1 VYRPFELYVGLR
13 YLRASRGGGFVSFIS
28 FISIL
33 GIALGVAVLIVVLSV
48 MNGFEKELRER
59 ILGLASHAS
68 ITGFDGPLAEWR
80 LVRDVA
86 RANPQVMGAAP
97 YVEGQGLMLA
107 GEKGPKGV
115 LIRGVLPEEE
125 VQVADVARFMQGG
138 TLDEL
143 QPGGY
148 RIVLGA
154 VLAQTLAVDVGD
166 EVLLMV
172 SQANVTPAGVL
183 PRMRHFTVSGIFSAG
198 MYEFD
203 SGLVFVH
210 MRDAQA
216 LMRLG
221 DAATGVRLRLL
232 DLYQAAP
239 VARDVALDL
248 GGGFYITDWT
258 RSHANFFR
266 SIQLTKTVMFV
277 ILLLVVGVAAFN
289 IVSTL
294 VMIVKD
300 KEGDIAIL
308 RTVGATP
315 RAVMRVFIVQGG
327 LIGVLGT
334 AGGLALG
341 AAIAAN
347 LQSLIEG
354 LEALVHTHFLDPS
367 VYYLSELPAQIE
379 GLDLVRICGTALV
392 LSFVSTLY
400 PAWRAARTR
409 PAEVLRYE

>member
-13 YLRASRGGGFVSFIS
+13 YLRASGGRGFVSFIS
-28 FISIL
+28 LISIV

-68 ITGFDGPLAEWR
+68 ITGFGGPLAEWR

-86 RANPQVMGAAP
+86 RANPQVAAAAP

-107 GEKGPKGV
+107 DGKGPKGV
-115 LIRGVLPEEE
+115 LIRGVLPGEEAR
-125 VQVADVARFMQGG
+125 VADVARFMQRGS
-138 TLDEL
+138 LDDLEA
-143 QPGGY
+143 GAH
-148 RIVLGA
+148 RIVLGS
-154 VLAQTLAVDVGD
+154 VLAQALGVDVGD
-166 EVLLMV
+166 KVLLMV
-172 SQANVTPAGVL
+172 SQANVTPVGL
-183 PRMRHFTVSGIFSAG
+183 MPRHRRYTVSGIFSAG
-198 MYEFD
+198 MYEYD
-203 SGLVFVH
+203 NGLVFMH
-210 MRDAQA
+210 MTDAQV
-216 LMRLG
+216 LMRLD
-221 DAATGVRLRLL
+221 DAATGVRLRLV
-232 DLYQAAP
+232 DVYQAAS
-239 VARDVALDL
+239 VAREVAVDL

-308 RTVGATP
+308 RTVGAAP
-315 RAVMRVFIVQGG
+315 RAIMRVFIVQGG

-341 AAIAAN
+341 AAIATN

-367 VYYLSELPAQIE
+367 VYYLSELPAQLQT
-379 GLDLVRICGTALV
+379 LDLLRICGTALV

>member
-1 VYRPFELYVGLR
+1 MYVGLR

-28 FISIL
+28 LISIV

-86 RANPQVMGAAP
+86 RANPQVTAAAP

-107 GEKGPKGV
+107 DGNGPKGV

-125 VQVADVARFMQGG
+125 AQVADVARFMQRGR
-138 TLDEL
+138 LDDL
-143 QPGGY
+143 RAGAY
-148 RIVLGA
+148 RVVLGS
-154 VLAQTLAVDVGD
+154 VLAQALRVDVGG

-172 SQANVTPAGVL
+172 SQANVTPAGVV

-198 MYEFD
+198 MYEYD
-203 SGLVFVH
+203 TGLVFMH
-210 MRDAQA
+210 MADAQA
-216 LMRLG
+216 LMRVG
-221 DAATGVRLRLL
+221 DAATGVRLRLA
-232 DLYQAAP
+232 DVYQAAA
-239 VARDVALDL
+239 VAREVALDL

-315 RAVMRVFIVQGG
+315 RAIMRVFIVQGG

-334 AGGLALG
+334 AGGLVLG
-341 AAIAAN
+341 AAIATN

-354 LEALVHTHFLDPS
+354 LESLVHTHFLDPS
-367 VYYLSELPAQIE
+367 VYYLSELPAQLE
-379 GLDLVRICGTALV
+379 TLDLLRICGTALV
-392 LSFVSTLY
+392 LSFASTLY

>member
-1 VYRPFELYVGLR
+1 MYVGLR

-28 FISIL
+28 LISIV

-86 RANPQVMGAAP
+86 RANPQVTAAAP

-107 GEKGPKGV
+107 DGNGPKGV
-115 LIRGVLPEEE
+115 LVRGVLPDEEA
-125 VQVADVARFMQGG
+125 QVADVARFTQRGRFDDLEAG
-138 TLDEL
+138 A
-143 QPGGY
+143 Y
-148 RIVLGA
+148 RIVLGS
-154 VLAQTLAVDVGD
+154 VLAQALGVDVGG

-172 SQANVTPAGVL
+172 SQANVTPAGLV

-198 MYEFD
+198 MYEYD
-203 SGLVFVH
+203 SGLVFMH
-210 MRDAQA
+210 MADAQT
-216 LMRLG
+216 LMRVG
-221 DAATGVRLRLL
+221 DAATGVRLRLA
-232 DLYQAAP
+232 DVYQASA
-239 VARDVALDL
+239 VAREVAVDL

-294 VMIVKD
+294 VMIVKE

-315 RAVMRVFIVQGG
+315 RAIMRVFIVQGG

-334 AGGLALG
+334 AGGLLLG
-341 AAIAAN
+341 AAIATN
-347 LQSLIEG
+347 LQTLIEG
-354 LEALVHTHFLDPS
+354 LESLVHTHFLDPS
-367 VYYLSELPAQIE
+367 VYYLSELPAQLE
-379 GLDLVRICGTALV
+379 TLDLLRICGTALV
-392 LSFVSTLY
+392 LSFASTLY

>member
-28 FISIL
+28 LISIV

-86 RANPQVMGAAP
+86 QANPQVTAAAP

-107 GEKGPKGV
+107 DAKSPKGV
-115 LIRGVLPEEE
+115 LIRGVLPGEEGR
-125 VQVADVARFMQGG
+125 VADVARFMQRGK
-138 TLDEL
+138 LEDLEA
-143 QPGGY
+143 GGY
-148 RIVLGA
+148 RVVLGS
-154 VLAQTLAVDVGD
+154 VLAQALGVDVGD
-166 EVLLMV
+166 EVLLIV
-172 SQANVTPAGVL
+172 SQANVTPVGL
-183 PRMRHFTVSGIFSAG
+183 MPRNRHFTVSGIFSAG

-203 SGLVFVH
+203 SGLVFMH
-210 MRDAQA
+210 MSDAQA

-221 DAATGVRLRLL
+221 NAATGVRLRLS
-232 DLYQAAP
+232 DLYHAAS
-239 VARDVALDL
+239 VAREIAVDL

-294 VMIVKD
+294 VMIVKE

-315 RAVMRVFIVQGG
+315 RAIMRVFIVQGG

-341 AAIAAN
+341 AAIATN

-354 LEALVHTHFLDPS
+354 LESIVHTHFLDPS
-367 VYYLSELPAQIE
+367 VYYLSELPAQLQA
-379 GLDLVRICGTALV
+379 LDLIRICGTALV

-400 PAWRAARTR
+400 PAWRAARTQ

>member
-1 VYRPFELYVGLR
+1 
-13 YLRASRGGGFVSFIS
+13 
-28 FISIL
+28 
-33 GIALGVAVLIVVLSV
+33 
-48 MNGFEKELRER
+48 
-59 ILGLASHAS
+59 
-68 ITGFDGPLAEWR
+68 
-80 LVRDVA
+80 
-86 RANPQVMGAAP
+86 
-97 YVEGQGLMLA
+97 
-107 GEKGPKGV
+107 
-115 LIRGVLPEEE
+115 
-125 VQVADVARFMQGG
+125 
-138 TLDEL
+138 
-143 QPGGY
+143 
-148 RIVLGA
+148 
-154 VLAQTLAVDVGD
+154 
-166 EVLLMV
+166 
-172 SQANVTPAGVL
+172 
-183 PRMRHFTVSGIFSAG
+183 
-198 MYEFD
+198 MYEYD
-203 SGLVFVH
+203 NGLVFMH
-210 MRDAQA
+210 MTDAQV
-216 LMRLG
+216 LMRLD
-221 DAATGVRLRLL
+221 DAATGVRLRLV
-232 DLYQAAP
+232 DVYQAAS
-239 VARDVALDL
+239 VAREVAVDL

-308 RTVGATP
+308 RTVGAAP
-315 RAVMRVFIVQGG
+315 RAIMRVFIVQGG

-341 AAIAAN
+341 AAIATN

-367 VYYLSELPAQIE
+367 VYYLSELPAQLQT
-379 GLDLVRICGTALV
+379 LDLLRICGTALV

>member
-1 VYRPFELYVGLR
+1 MYRPFELYVGLR

-68 ITGFDGPLAEWR
+68 ITGFEGPLAEWR
-80 LVRDVA
+80 LVLDVA
-86 RANPQVMGAAP
+86 RANPGVKAAAP

-107 GEKGPKGV
+107 GGNGPKGV

-125 VQVADVARFMQGG
+125 ARVADVARFMQKGKLED
-138 TLDEL
+138 LDAR
-143 QPGGY
+143 GY
-148 RIVLGA
+148 RIVLGS
-154 VLAQTLAVDVGD
+154 VLAQSLGVDVGD

-172 SQANVTPAGVL
+172 SQANVTPVGIF
-183 PRMRHFTVSGIFSAG
+183 PRNHHFTVSGIFSAG
-198 MYEFD
+198 MYEYD
-203 SGLVFVH
+203 SGLVFMH

-216 LMRLG
+216 LMRFG

-239 VARDVALDL
+239 IARDIALDL

-315 RAVMRVFIVQGG
+315 RAIMRVFIVQGG

-379 GLDLVRICGTALV
+379 GFDLLRICGTALV

>member
-1 VYRPFELYVGLR
+1 MYRPFELYIGLR
-13 YLRASRGGGFVSFIS
+13 YLRASRGSGFVSFIS
-28 FISIL
+28 LISIV

-86 RANPQVMGAAP
+86 QANPQVTAAAP

-107 GEKGPKGV
+107 NEKGPKGV
-115 LIRGVLPEEE
+115 LIRGVLPGEEAR
-125 VQVADVARFMQGG
+125 VADVERFMQQGK
-138 TLDEL
+138 LEDLEAR
-143 QPGGY
+143 GY
-148 RIVLGA
+148 RVVLGS
-154 VLAQTLAVDVGD
+154 VLAQALGVSVGD
-166 EVLLMV
+166 EVLLIV
-172 SQANVTPAGVL
+172 SQANVTPIGL
-183 PRMRHFTVSGIFSAG
+183 MPRNRHFTVSGIFSAG

-203 SGLVFVH
+203 SGLVFMH
-210 MRDAQA
+210 MSDAQA
-216 LMRLG
+216 LMRL
-221 DAATGVRLRLL
+221 DNAATGVRLRLG
-232 DLYQAAP
+232 DLYGAAA
-239 VARDVALDL
+239 VAREIAVDL

-315 RAVMRVFIVQGG
+315 RAIMRVFIVQGG

-341 AAIAAN
+341 AAVATN

-354 LEALVHTHFLDPS
+354 LESIVHTRFLDPS
-367 VYYLSELPAQIE
+367 VYYLSELPAQLE
-379 GLDLVRICGTALV
+379 AVDLIRICGTALV

-400 PAWRAARTR
+400 PAWRAARTQ
-409 PAEVLRYE
+409 PAEALRYE